1 MTTKQDIQQYRGAII
16 AEQQLFNDDRLTLL
30 YQFKFIKVYSE
41 STTRRPDDTY
51 EYRISNTGAKVFDE
65 IYNQITE
72 QIAAEDND
80 NSYWNSLGDEE
91 LHNIDNMMDA

>member
-1 MTTKQDIQQYRGAII
+1 MPTKQDIQQYRGAII

-30 YQFKFIKVYSE
+30 YQSKFIKVYSE
-41 STTRRPDDTY
+41 PTARRPDDIY
-51 EYRISNTGAKVFDE
+51 EYRISITGAKVFDE
-65 IYNQITE
+65 IYNQIAE

-80 NSYWNSLGDEE
+80 NSYWNSLGEEE

>member
-1 MTTKQDIQQYRGAII
+1 MPTEQDIQQYRGAII

-30 YQFKFIKVYSE
+30 YQSKFIKMYSE
-41 STTRRPDDTY
+41 STARRLDDIY
-51 EYRISNTGAKVFDE
+51 EYRISIAGAKVFDK

-72 QIAAEDND
+72 QITAEDSD

-91 LHNIDNMMDA
+91 LHNINNMMDA